1 MSFLDELGEALRELE
16 GQGLARELE
25 PLVERDGPYL
35 GLADGRRLLDFSSN
49 DSLGLSQDP
58 RLVAAAT
65 EALRR
70 WGVGAGASRLIT
82 GTTEAH
88 EALEAE
94 LATFKGAEAALVFNS
109 GYHANA
115 GILPALVGPGDL
127 VVSDALNHAS
137 LIDGI
142 RLSRAAVAVVPH
154 ADPDAV
160 EKALRAPA
168 RRKLVVTDGVFSM
181 DGDVAPLVA
190 LREICDRHG
199 AWLYVDEAHAT
210 GVLGPTGAGACEAA
224 GIVADVQMGTL
235 GKALGTF
242 GAYVVGPAVL
252 RRWLVQRARS
262 FVFTTAL
269 PPAIC
274 AAALEA
280 LRIVRE
286 EPERRRR
293 LLAKARRFAA
303 GLAELGYGEGEAT
316 SHIVPVVVGDAEKA
330 LRLSRRLAD
339 AGFLLKAIRPPTVP
353 EGTSR
358 LRVSLRADHEDRHV
372 DALLEALKEKPW
384 E

>member
-1 MSFLDELGEALRELE
+1 
-16 GQGLARELE
+16 
-25 PLVERDGPYL
+25 
-35 GLADGRRLLDFSSN
+35 
-49 DSLGLSQDP
+49 
-58 RLVAAAT
+58 
-65 EALRR
+65 
-70 WGVGAGASRLIT
+70 
-82 GTTEAH
+82 
-88 EALEAE
+88 
-94 LATFKGAEAALVFNS
+94 
-109 GYHANA
+109 
-115 GILPALVGPGDL
+115 
-127 VVSDALNHAS
+127 
-137 LIDGI
+137 
-142 RLSRAAVAVVPH
+142 
-154 ADPDAV
+154 
-160 EKALRAPA
+160 
-168 RRKLVVTDGVFSM
+168 
-181 DGDVAPLVA
+181 
-190 LREICDRHG
+190 
-199 AWLYVDEAHAT
+199 
-210 GVLGPTGAGACEAA
+210 
-224 GIVADVQMGTL
+224 MGTL